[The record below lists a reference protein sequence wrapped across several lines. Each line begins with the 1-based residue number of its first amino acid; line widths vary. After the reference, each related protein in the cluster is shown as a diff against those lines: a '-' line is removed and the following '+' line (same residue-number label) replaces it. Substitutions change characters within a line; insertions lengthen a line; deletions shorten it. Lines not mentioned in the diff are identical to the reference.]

1 MSADLTYS
9 QLERETAKAARLA
22 TKAAKRAA
30 FLAALQEKRRAPPSE
45 LVATFRHRRQT
56 AIYIF

>member
-30 FLAALQEKRRAPPSE
+30 FLAALQSTIDKVKLMR
-45 LVATFRHRRQT
+45 
-56 AIYIF
+56 